1 MAKSSCPNCTSSA
14 IRAQNESYCAR
25 CGWNLERTGARLEV
39 SLAQSRTLWFGL
51 LVISTILLP
60 FGIFGHLWTE
70 YSAITAVFLLA
81 LLADGKQ
88 RLQLRSLRIAG
99 SLLPAWDSTIAI
111 DCEKDLRQKWQALFL
126 LPARRDVR
134 ISIHGK
140 GRIVTAA
147 ILLVF
152 MVVLLF
158 FLAWYA
164 WVTARREGYLS
175 DVPFWRFQVSCLASP
190 LLAVG
195 FGTWMDFRRGTRAK
209 ELLRHG
215 EVAVGKVVAKL
226 EPARGYY
233 EYVFQDAQGRERFGA
248 EKTSEKK
255 LSVGM
260 FVPVLYDSSNES
272 DKYAYVRD
280 DFFDILDPAS
290 MPVRTESS
298 ALASS

>member
-1 MAKSSCPNCTSSA
+1 MAKSSCPNCASPA
-14 IRAQNESYCAR
+14 IRAQHESYCAR

-70 YSAITAVFLLA
+70 HSAITAVFLLA

-99 SLLPAWDSTIAI
+99 RLSPARDSTMAI

-126 LPARRDVR
+126 LPAPREVR

-140 GRIVTAA
+140 ARIVTAA
-147 ILLVF
+147 ILFVF
-152 MVVLLF
+152 MVFLLF

-175 DVPFWRFQVSCLASP
+175 DVPFWIFQVSCLASP

-195 FGTWMDFRRGTRAK
+195 LGAWMDFRRGTRAK

-215 EVAVGKVVAKL
+215 EVAVGKVVAQL

-233 EYVFQDAQGRERFGA
+233 EYVFRDAQRRERFGA
-248 EKTSEKK
+248 EKTSEHK

-260 FVPVLYDSSNES
+260 FVPVLYDSSNEN

-280 DFFDILDPAS
+280 DFFDILDPAG
-290 MPVRTESS
+290 MPVRTESPI
-298 ALASS
+298 LASS